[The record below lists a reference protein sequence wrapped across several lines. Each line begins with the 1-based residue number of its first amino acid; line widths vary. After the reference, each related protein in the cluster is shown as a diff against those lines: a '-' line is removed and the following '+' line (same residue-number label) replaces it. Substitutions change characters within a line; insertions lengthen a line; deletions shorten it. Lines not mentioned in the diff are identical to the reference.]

1 MRNSFQEQML
11 KLGLV
16 DKKKVKEAKS
26 EQHRSR
32 KTSAKNKRKKG
43 SGQLTTAEQNALL
56 RQKAAERKKAKDLQ
70 LNRERDARLQK
81 RAERAQIRQLIE
93 QHKIA
98 KDDNGVPYRF
108 TVSGKIYRIFVNSTT
123 AQQLGNGT
131 LGIVEMVD
139 TAGQFE
145 VIPKDIIDR
154 IRAIDKRIF
163 TALVSASPSAEEKDE
178 DDPYAEYRVPD
189 DLVW

>member
-16 DKKKVKEAKS
+16 DKKKVKEAKN

-32 KTSAKNKRKKG
+32 KSSAKSKKKKG
-43 SGQLTTAEQNALL
+43 GGQLSTAEENALL
-56 RQKAAERKKAKDLQ
+56 LQQAAEKKKARDLQ

-81 RAERAQIRQLIE
+81 RAERAQIRQLIA

-98 KDDNGVPYRF
+98 KDEDGVPYRF
-108 TVSGKIYRIFVNSTT
+108 NVSGKIYRIFVDNIT
-123 AQQLGNGT
+123 AQQLGNGI

-145 VIPKDIIDR
+145 VIPKDIIER
-154 IRAIDKRIF
+154 IRATDKRIF
-163 TALVSASPSAEEKDE
+163 TALVSASPSSGQKDE
-178 DDPYAEYRVPD
+178 DDPYAEYTVPD

>member
-16 DKKKVKEAKS
+16 DKKKVKEARS
-26 EQHRSR
+26 EQHQNR
-32 KTSAKNKRKKG
+32 KSSAQNRRKKG
-43 SGQLTTAEQNALL
+43 DRLSAAEENALL
-56 RQKAAERKKAKDLQ
+56 LKKAADKKKARDQQ

-93 QHKIA
+93 QHKLA
-98 KDDNGVPYRF
+98 KDENGVPYRF
-108 TVSGKIYRIFVNSTT
+108 NVSGKIHRIFVDSTI
-123 AQQLGNGT
+123 AEQLGSGT
-131 LGIVEMVD
+131 LGIVEMVG

-145 VIPKDIIDR
+145 VIPKDIVER
-154 IRAIDKRIF
+154 IRATDKRVF
-163 TALVSASPSAEEKDE
+163 TALVCASSSPGAKDE
-178 DDPYAEYRVPD
+178 DDPYAEYIVPD